1 LRYRR
6 RFEIIADI
14 LRVAGHGSKKTKIM
28 YFANLS
34 YLLLKKY
41 LDDTLRVGFLKF
53 DGEGYAV
60 TDLGQAFLERF
71 SEFSSRSVRV
81 RRDVASLS
89 SEEDMLNRMCRPKK
103 AKTGKS
109 RGCRRN
115 GIAPLQ

>member
-1 LRYRR
+1 MKYRR

-14 LRVAGHGSKKTKIM
+14 LRVAGQGSKKTKIM

-41 LDDTLRVGFLKF
+41 LDDTLRVGLLKF

-60 TDLGQAFLERF
+60 TDRGKAFLERF
-71 SEFSSRSVRV
+71 TEFSSRSARV
-81 RRDVASLS
+81 RQDVASLS

-103 AKTGKS
+103 ARTGKS
-109 RGCRRN
+109 RAYRRN
-115 GIAPLQ
+115 AIAQLQ

>member
-1 LRYRR
+1 MRYRR
-6 RFEIIADI
+6 RFEIIADV
-14 LRVAGHGSKKTKIM
+14 LRVAGQGSKKTKIM

-60 TDLGQAFLERF
+60 TDQGQAFLERF
-71 SEFSSRSVRV
+71 TEFSSRSARV
-81 RRDVASLS
+81 RRDVANLS

-109 RGCRRN
+109 RGCKRN
-115 GIAPLQ
+115 GIAQLR

>member
-14 LRVAGHGSKKTKIM
+14 LRVAGQGSKKTRIM

-34 YLLLKKY
+34 YVLLKKY
-41 LDDTLRVGFLKF
+41 LDETLRVGLLRF

-60 TDLGQAFLERF
+60 TEQGRTFLDRF
-71 SEFSSRSVRV
+71 SEFSSRSARV
-81 RRDVASLS
+81 RQDVASLS
-89 SEEDMLNRMCRPKK
+89 SEEELLGRMCTPKK
-103 AKTGKS
+103 AKTRKS

-115 GIAPLQ
+115 NIATL

>member
-1 LRYRR
+1 MRYRR

-14 LRVAGHGSKKTKIM
+14 LRVAGQGSKKTKIM

-60 TDLGQAFLERF
+60 TGQGQAFLERF
-71 SEFSSRSVRV
+71 TEFSSRSARV
-81 RRDVASLS
+81 SHDVASLN
-89 SEEDMLNRMCRPKK
+89 SEEDMLNRMCTPKK

-115 GIAPLQ
+115 SLAAL